1 MTFTG
6 RYQVLIAWATEPFSA
21 PTWTD
26 VTAWMRLDKGFSAQ
40 RGRQDNISSIQAG
53 QITLTADNSDGRFTV
68 GRSGSPWAPGVKIG
82 RRLQV
87 NVPDESGTL
96 HTRFDGLITELPT
109 EWAGGPGIE
118 SLAVIQA
125 ADILA
130 WLGRQPALLSWTQQE
145 MLADSPVALWSLAD
159 TSNVTQA
166 TDQAGQGAAPL
177 QVISQGDGTG
187 VASAGGG
194 VPLTEIQTS
203 NTVAQ
208 LQQIQ
213 VTTFSNPGAVSWT
226 APLGTVVSCKVECT
240 GGGTAGTNG
249 AGASSGGPGGKGA
262 EYAAEPLL
270 AVTPGSTYTGT
281 VGVPGAPS
289 AGAGGDT
296 TFAGDSVTV
305 TAHGSG
311 SGSTNTVHFSSGS
324 GGANQIG
331 NGGGGGSS
339 GGQYQAGNSGLT
351 GTTGAGGTA
360 VTGGGAGG
368 AGELK
373 GAGAA
378 GRSAPGGGGGG
389 GFGSTSTAG
398 GSGGAGQIVI
408 TYTYIP
414 VAASQ
419 QNSSLSS
426 WLFTPS
432 ATLGAR
438 ILSGPLPSPVTAAGG
453 VAAECWA
460 SFAGIP
466 AASVTTLTTPGAI
479 VPFVAPPGVLTAD
492 VACWAGG
499 KAGTSSGGAGGNGG
513 EYAEEPALAVT
524 PNNSYAGTVG
534 AAGAPSGG
542 SGGNTTF
549 TGDSVTVTANGAGSG
564 SSNTTHHS
572 GGSGGSASGTNG
584 GGGGSSG
591 GPYQAGNSGL
601 AGNVGSAAGGT
612 AVTGGGAG
620 GAGDTTGPGAS
631 PAGAPGGGGGG
642 GHSSGSSAGG
652 SGGPGQMVITCQ
664 PGVSALLTLVNP
676 RGRTALAVWVTSA
689 GHLQLASTSSY
700 GTRAPTWTTVDAGQ
714 VPALAFHVVI
724 DVAVTTGIATL
735 YVNDVS
741 AGTVTLPAGASYT
754 NLTVGG
760 AYGAW
765 LGGWNGSAGLAA
777 IYPAALSSTR
787 VGVHYTAGSTGFTG
801 TSTGNM
807 IAKIA
812 SYTGLPS
819 IYYTAPTGT
828 SDPSYG
834 LTRVSY
840 SDLNGQQPLAAMQTF
855 EQAEAG
861 VLAVNAAGQLLFAD
875 RASRYAAGGAASG
888 FYDAQVA
895 VAQPLAWWKLADAVA
910 SSSAADSSGNSHA
923 ATATSVTF
931 GSTNEAVPPNT
942 AASFA
947 SGSSSHA
954 LSSYNPSGLT
964 AVSVEAWVNYN
975 SLSQGG
981 NSPRLVANSHTD
993 SDNKGVQLMVSNA
1006 GQPQFWVGNGTS
1018 NGNAAGGSVPASG
1031 WTYLAGTYDG
1041 ANVRLY
1047 VNAALVTTSPFTG
1060 TVAAGTASGIGLG
1073 YNPAYSGD
1081 FLNGLLAEAVVYG
1094 TALTGAQIAA
1104 RYASGPAG
1112 ALMLSAGQYEPDTSY
1127 KSNDQYLCTAA
1138 CYATNDIPGGFP
1150 VVNTTAKP
1158 DFGYYTQNAGTVA
1171 SPQSAPFADA
1181 TGIANTYSSDD
1192 IMDAG
1197 WWQANTF
1204 GDATSRVPALTV
1216 DLNTLP
1222 SAEFSIASFYGTDI
1236 GTAIQLAGLPSQA
1249 PDNTGQPLAAY
1260 QVIEGVNETVTLTSH
1275 TVQLYTSPLS
1285 QNAAWIPGDALLG
1298 VLGTTDTVG
1307 RSQAP
1312 TALGPPYTP
1321 VATFSSALNRTGSA
1335 GAQDWRTLTVN
1346 VQNKLTPPLLIAQ
1359 QASAQTLVTAA
1370 GQAVTF
1376 DTLLADTAAGM
1387 GTLTTY
1393 TIPAGFAGWYWASAV
1408 VQAATGNGSL
1418 SGLAIWFAVTLSGVA
1433 SQWHAR
1439 SLPYLSAAP
1448 YTAAGISGKIGP
1460 FSAGDTIQVIAA
1472 WSGAAT
1478 SVPLG
1483 TTDGGSMFT
1492 LIWEGYT

>member
-1 MTFTG
+1 MT
-6 RYQVLIAWATEPFSA
+6 V
-21 PTWTD
+21 
-26 VTAWMRLDKGFSAQ
+26 
-40 RGRQDNISSIQAG
+40 
-53 QITLTADNSDGRFTV
+53 
-68 GRSGSPWAPGVKIG
+68 
-82 RRLQV
+82 
-87 NVPDESGTL
+87 
-96 HTRFDGLITELPT
+96 
-109 EWAGGPGIE
+109 
-118 SLAVIQA
+118 
-125 ADILA
+125 
-130 WLGRQPALLSWTQQE
+130 
-145 MLADSPVALWSLAD
+145 
-159 TSNVTQA
+159 
-166 TDQAGQGAAPL
+166 
-177 QVISQGDGTG
+177 
-187 VASAGGG
+187 
-194 VPLTEIQTS
+194 
-203 NTVAQ
+203 
-208 LQQIQ
+208 
-213 VTTFSNPGAVSWT
+213 
-226 APLGTVVSCKVECT
+226 
-240 GGGTAGTNG
+240 
-249 AGASSGGPGGKGA
+249 
-262 EYAAEPLL
+262 
-270 AVTPGSTYTGT
+270 
-281 VGVPGAPS
+281 
-289 AGAGGDT
+289 
-296 TFAGDSVTV
+296 
-305 TAHGSG
+305 
-311 SGSTNTVHFSSGS
+311 
-324 GGANQIG
+324 
-331 NGGGGGSS
+331 
-339 GGQYQAGNSGLT
+339 
-351 GTTGAGGTA
+351 
-360 VTGGGAGG
+360 
-368 AGELK
+368 
-373 GAGAA
+373 
-378 GRSAPGGGGGG
+378 
-389 GFGSTSTAG
+389 
-398 GSGGAGQIVI
+398 
-408 TYTYIP
+408 
-414 VAASQ
+414 
-419 QNSSLSS
+419 
-426 WLFTPS
+426 
-432 ATLGAR
+432 
-438 ILSGPLPSPVTAAGG
+438 
-453 VAAECWA
+453 
-460 SFAGIP
+460 
-466 AASVTTLTTPGAI
+466 
-479 VPFVAPPGVLTAD
+479 
-492 VACWAGG
+492 
-499 KAGTSSGGAGGNGG
+499 
-513 EYAEEPALAVT
+513 
-524 PNNSYAGTVG
+524 
-534 AAGAPSGG
+534 
-542 SGGNTTF
+542 
-549 TGDSVTVTANGAGSG
+549 
-564 SSNTTHHS
+564 
-572 GGSGGSASGTNG
+572 
-584 GGGGSSG
+584 
-591 GPYQAGNSGL
+591 
-601 AGNVGSAAGGT
+601 
-612 AVTGGGAG
+612 
-620 GAGDTTGPGAS
+620 
-631 PAGAPGGGGGG
+631 
-642 GHSSGSSAGG
+642 
-652 SGGPGQMVITCQ
+652 Q
-664 PGVSALLTLVNP
+664 PGVSCLATLVNP
-676 RGRTALAVWVTSA
+676 RGQNAVAVWVTSA
-689 GHLQLASTSSY
+689 GHLQLASTANY
-700 GTRAPTWTTVDAGQ
+700 GTRAPTWTTADAGQ
-714 VPALAFHVVI
+714 VPAVAFHVVV
-724 DVAVTTGIATL
+724 DVAVTTGVATL
-735 YVNDVS
+735 YVDDVS

-754 NLTVGG
+754 DVTIGG
-760 AYGAW
+760 AWGAW

-777 IYPAALSSTR
+777 VYPAPLTGTR
-787 VGVHYTAGSTGFTG
+787 VGVHYTAGTTGFTG

-812 SYTGLPS
+812 SYAGLPS

-861 VLAVNAAGQLLFAD
+861 VLSVSAAGQLLFAD

-942 AASFA
+942 SASFA

-993 SDNKGVQLMVSNA
+993 SDSKGVQLMVSNA

-1060 TVAAGTASGIGLG
+1060 TIAAGTASGIGLG

-1112 ALMLSAGQYEPDTSY
+1112 SLTLAAGQYEPDTSY

-1216 DLNTLP
+1216 DLLTLP
-1222 SAEFSIASFYGTDI
+1222 SAEFSIASFYGADI

-1312 TALGPPYTP
+1312 TTLGPPYTP

-1346 VQNKLTPPLLIAQ
+1346 IQNKLTPPLLIAQ
-1359 QASAQTLVTAA
+1359 QAAAQTLVTAA
-1370 GQAVTF
+1370 GQAVAF
-1376 DTLLADTAAGM
+1376 DTLAADTAGGM

-1393 TIPAGFAGWYWASAV
+1393 TIPAGFAGWYWLAAV

-1439 SLPYLSAAP
+1439 SLPYLSTAP

-1460 FSAGDTIQVIAA
+1460 FSAGDTIQVITA

-1478 SVPLG
+1478 SVALG